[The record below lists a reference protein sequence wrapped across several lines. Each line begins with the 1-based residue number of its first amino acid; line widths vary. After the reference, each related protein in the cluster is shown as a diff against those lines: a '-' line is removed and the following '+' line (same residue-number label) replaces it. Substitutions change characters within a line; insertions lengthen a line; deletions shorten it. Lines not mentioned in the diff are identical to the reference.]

1 MMTSNNALV
10 PDPDKQDDLAS
21 QAWQWPILNVGL
33 RMCGWDE
40 KTIKY
45 FLLGNPITVWS
56 STASIGI
63 FGILAVIYLLRWQRH
78 YIDFTPAYLDHIHF
92 AGIYPLLGWGLHY
105 LPFFIMGRVLYVHHY
120 LPALYFAILVEG
132 FVFDHFTRNLNPT
145 TKWGVFAIAY
155 IAVAGTF
162 IHFKDISFGMEGDS
176 SKWKHLNW
184 LPKWRIA
191 DRGPED
197 EE

>member
-1 MMTSNNALV
+1 LEIQSRFGRLLPLSAFSASSQQFISSDGNDIISTLLQHISITFISLESTLLSAGDYITSLSSSWAGTST
-10 PDPDKQDDLAS
+10 PD
-21 QAWQWPILNVGL
+21 
-33 RMCGWDE
+33 
-40 KTIKY
+40 
-45 FLLGNPITVWS
+45 ITKNS
-56 STASIGI
+56 
-63 FGILAVIYLLRWQRH
+63 
-78 YIDFTPAYLDHIHF
+78 
-92 AGIYPLLGWGLHY
+92 
-105 LPFFIMGRVLYVHHY
+105 VLYVHHY

-162 IHFKDISFGMEGDS
+162 IHFRDISFGMEGDAS
-176 SKWKHLNW
+176 QWKHLNW